1 MERPYGD
8 KLKGIGVWPGG
19 GGTVG
24 ETNYYFHKKVYFV
37 GKL

>member
-19 GGTVG
+19 GGDSRG
-24 ETNYYFHKKVYFV
+24 D
-37 GKL
+37 KLLFP